1 MWVGNTSSIG
11 IYKNPTSNII
21 KLVILNNDLI
31 DNAKQDAASKG
42 W

>member
-11 IYKNPTSNII
+11 IYKNLNSNII
-21 KLVILNNDLI
+21 TLVIFNRDLI
-31 DNAKQDAASKG
+31 NKARQDAASKG